1 MRPLREVCGLSTSQ
15 PVRSDLKKPQA
26 GKTMRMRKRNS
37 DTPRFGEPKSAVVDG
52 LAAYGRFTALTSAVG
67 FTLLAVVGVFVG
79 VFLARKGRHQLE
91 SVATATSPSTCHQER
106 VRGGRTRSRVDRTCT
121 TAVAYTAAGAP
132 YRSTV
137 ETMGREYARGDKLSV
152 YYDPGSAGAPSA
164 TRIPVVA
171 GWLVIGGS
179 VGLAALAWIRWL
191 ITREYKVAAAAT
203 GANQALGML
212 WQG

>member
-1 MRPLREVCGLSTSQ
+1 
-15 PVRSDLKKPQA
+15 
-26 GKTMRMRKRNS
+26 
-37 DTPRFGEPKSAVVDG
+37 VDG

-67 FTLLAVVGVFVG
+67 FTVLAIVGVFVG
-79 VFLARKGRHQLE
+79 IFLARKGMHQLE
-91 SVATATSPSTCHQER
+91 SVATATAPSTCRHEER
-106 VRGGRTRSRVDRTCT
+106 VRGGRTKSRVVDRTCT
-121 TAVAYTAAGAP
+121 TAVEYTAAGAP

-137 ETMGREYARGDKLSV
+137 ETMGREYATGDKLSV

-164 TRIPVVA
+164 TRIPVAA
-171 GWLVIGGS
+171 GWLIIGGS

-191 ITREYKVAAAAT
+191 VTREYKVAAAAT

>member
-1 MRPLREVCGLSTSQ
+1 MSARR
-15 PVRSDLKKPQA
+15 
-26 GKTMRMRKRNS
+26 RNS
-37 DTPRFGEPKSAVVDG
+37 DAPRFGEPKSAVVDG

-67 FTLLAVVGVFVG
+67 VTVLAIVGVFVG
-79 VFLARKGRHQLE
+79 LFLARKGRHQRE
-91 SVATATSPSTCHQER
+91 SVATATAPSTCHHQER
-106 VRGGRTRSRVDRTCT
+106 VRGGRTRVDRTCT

-164 TRIPVVA
+164 TRIPVAA
-171 GWLVIGGS
+171 GWLVVAGS

-203 GANQALGML
+203 GANQALGVL